1 MSVVEQLKEQLREQI
16 QQAVASAEIVSAET
30 TFEIQLEK
38 PKDGTKGDFASNVA
52 MQLTRIAKR
61 NPREIA
67 QAIVDNFAWDAVER
81 VEVAGPGFIN
91 FYLKNDTLTQVVR
104 NVLDLDQEYGRST
117 VGKGRKVN
125 IEFVSA
131 NPTGDL
137 HLGHARGAAIGDS
150 MGRIM
155 TAAGFDVTREY
166 YINDA
171 GNQIHNL
178 ALSLQARYFQALGQE
193 MPMPEAGYHGQ
204 DIVNIAQI
212 LKEKHQAEIEAA
224 SDETE
229 QLAIFRKYGLKYEL
243 EKIRRDLEF
252 FGVPFDIWSSEQSL
266 YNENRIEPA
275 IEKLAELGFIY
286 EQDGATWFRTTE
298 FGDDKDRVLKKTD
311 GSFTYF
317 TPDIAYHMI
326 KLSRGYDMLI
336 DIWGADHHGY
346 IPRMKAAIQALTGKA
361 DMLEV
366 PVIQMVRLVRE
377 GEEVKMSKRRGDAV
391 TIRDLV
397 EMVGLDATR
406 YFFAM
411 RSADTQ
417 LDFDLGLAESQSSDN
432 PVFYAQYGH
441 ARVSS
446 ILRNAAEQGIDF
458 DQAIVNFDTLTHQKE
473 INLMNKIGEFTHTVE
488 VAALRREPHK
498 ITNYIHELASTFHS
512 FYNEIKVIDKE
523 NVTYT
528 QQKLALVKAVQI
540 TLRNALHL
548 VGVSAPEKM

>member
-224 SDETE
+224 SDEAE

>member
-16 QQAVASAEIVSAET
+16 QQAVKQAEIIATNENVEV
-30 TFEIQLEK
+30 QLEK
-38 PKDGTKGDFASNVA
+38 PKDGTKGDFSTNVA

-67 QAIVDNFAWDAVER
+67 QEIVANFVWDAVER
-81 VEVAGPGFIN
+81 VEIAGPGFIN

-104 NVLDLDQEYGRST
+104 NIIDLDRNYGRST
-117 VGKGRKVN
+117 IGKGQKVN

-150 MGRIM
+150 MARIM
-155 TAAGFDVTREY
+155 GAAGYDVTREY

-171 GNQIHNL
+171 GNQMHNL
-178 ALSLQARYFQALGQE
+178 ALSLRARYFQAQGQDME
-193 MPMPEAGYHGQ
+193 MPQEGYHGQ

-212 LKEKHQAEIEAA
+212 LKEKHQAEIESAN
-224 SDETE
+224 EEE
-229 QLAIFRKYGLKYEL
+229 QLVIFRQYGLKYEL
-243 EKIRRDLEF
+243 EKIRTDLEY

-275 IEKLAELGFIY
+275 ITKLQELGFIY
-286 EQDGATWFRTTE
+286 EQDGATWFRTTDL
-298 FGDDKDRVLKKTD
+298 GDDKDRVLKKSD

-361 DMLEV
+361 NMLEV
-366 PVIQMVRLVRE
+366 PIIQMVRLVRD

-432 PVFYAQYGH
+432 PVFYAQYAH

-446 ILRNAAEQGIDF
+446 ILRNAADQGIAF
-458 DQAIVNFDTLTHQKE
+458 DHTISNFDTLTHQKE
-473 INLMNKIGEFTHTVE
+473 INLMNKLGEFTHTVE
-488 VAALRREPHK
+488 VAATRREPHK

-512 FYNEIKVIDKE
+512 FYNEIKVIDTT
-523 NVTYT
+523 NVVYT

-540 TLRNALHL
+540 TLHNALDL

>member
-16 QQAVASAEIVSAET
+16 QQAVASAEIVSAKT

>member
-16 QQAVASAEIVSAET
+16 QQAVMQAAIIAADES
-30 TFEIQLEK
+30 FEVQLEK
-38 PKDGTKGDFASNVA
+38 PKDGTKGDFSTNIA

-67 QAIVDNFAWDAVER
+67 QEIVTNFVWDAVER
-81 VEVAGPGFIN
+81 VEIAGPGFIN

-104 NVLDLDQEYGRST
+104 NIIDLDRSYGHSMI
-117 VGKGRKVN
+117 GKGKKVN

-150 MGRIM
+150 MARIM
-155 TAAGFDVTREY
+155 GAAGYDVTREY

-178 ALSLQARYFQALGQE
+178 ALSLRARYFQALGKEME
-193 MPMPEAGYHGQ
+193 MPAEGYHGQ
-204 DIVNIAQI
+204 DIINIAQI
-212 LKEKHQAEIEAA
+212 LRDKHQAELDEA
-224 SDETE
+224 ETE
-229 QLAIFRKYGLKYEL
+229 EKQLAIFRKYGLKYEL
-243 EKIRRDLEF
+243 EKIRTDLEF

-275 IEKLAELGFIY
+275 IAKLQELGFVY
-286 EQDGATWFRTTE
+286 EQDGATWFRTTDL
-298 FGDDKDRVLKKTD
+298 GDDKDRVLKKSD

-346 IPRMKAAIQALTGKA
+346 IPRMKAAIEALTGKA
-361 DMLEV
+361 NMLEV
-366 PVIQMVRLVRE
+366 PVIQMVRLVRD

-397 EMVGLDATR
+397 DMVGLDATR

-432 PVFYAQYGH
+432 PVFYAQYAH

-446 ILRNAAEQGIDF
+446 ILRNAAEQGIAF
-458 DQAIVNFDTLTHQKE
+458 DHTISNFDTLTHQKE
-473 INLMNKIGEFTHTVE
+473 INLMNKLGEFTHTVE
-488 VAALRREPHK
+488 VAATRREPHK

-512 FYNEIKVIDKE
+512 FYNEIKVIDLT
-523 NVTYT
+523 NPAYT

-540 TLRNALHL
+540 TLRNALDL

>member
-1 MSVVEQLKEQLREQI
+1 MSVVEQLKEQLRAQI
-16 QQAVASAEIVSAET
+16 QQAVVKAELITAEQQI
-30 TFEIQLEK
+30 EVQLEK
-38 PKDGTKGDFASNVA
+38 PKDGKMGDFSSNIA

-67 QAIVDNFAWDAVER
+67 QIVVDNFVSDSVER
-81 VEVAGPGFIN
+81 VEIAGPGFIN

-104 NVLDLDQEYGRST
+104 NIIELDYEYGKST
-117 VGKGRKVN
+117 LGANNKVN

-150 MGRIM
+150 LGRIM
-155 TAAGFDVTREY
+155 SAAGFDVTREY

-171 GNQIHNL
+171 GNQINNL
-178 ALSLQARYFQALGQE
+178 ALSLQARYFQALGE
-193 MPMPEAGYHGQ
+193 TVDMPEDGYHGQ
-204 DIVNIAQI
+204 DIINIAEI
-212 LKEKHQAEIEAA
+212 VKENHKAEIDAA
-224 SDETE
+224 GTSDE

-243 EKIRRDLEF
+243 EKICRDLEA

-266 YNENRIEPA
+266 YDEKRVEPA
-275 IEKLAELGFIY
+275 IEKLTELGFIY
-286 EQDGATWFRTTE
+286 EQDGATWFRTTDL
-298 FGDDKDRVLKKTD
+298 GDDKDRVLKKTD

-317 TPDIAYHMI
+317 TPDIAYHML
-326 KLSRGYDMLI
+326 KLSRGYDLLI

-361 DMLEV
+361 NMLEV
-366 PVIQMVRLVRE
+366 PIIQMVRLVRD

-432 PVFYAQYGH
+432 PVFYAQYAH

-446 ILRNAAEQGIDF
+446 ILRNAAEQGVEFDAKVSDF
-458 DQAIVNFDTLTHQKE
+458 STLTHQKE
-473 INLMNKIGEFTHTVE
+473 INLMNKLGEFTHTVE
-488 VAALRREPHK
+488 VAATRREPHK
-498 ITNYIHELASTFHS
+498 ITNYIHELASTFHT
-512 FYNEIKVIDKE
+512 FYNEIKVIDKDD
-523 NVTYT
+523 VAYT

-540 TLRNALHL
+540 TLRNALQL
-548 VGVSAPEKM
+548 VGVSAPERM

>member
-16 QQAVASAEIVSAET
+16 QQAAQTANVWAPEFDV
-30 TFEIQLEK
+30 QLEK

-52 MQLTRIAKR
+52 MQLARAAKR

-67 QAIVDNFAWDAVER
+67 QAIVDNFVCDSVDR
-81 VEVAGPGFIN
+81 VEIAGPGFIN

-104 NVLDLDQEYGRST
+104 NILDLNQTYGQSML
-117 VGKGRKVN
+117 GQGRKVN

-155 TAAGFDVTREY
+155 SKAGFDVTREY

-178 ALSLQARYFQALGQE
+178 ALSLRARYFQALGMEME
-193 MPMPEAGYHGQ
+193 MPAEGYHGQ
-204 DIVNIAQI
+204 DIVNIAAI
-212 LKEKHQAEIEAA
+212 MKERHGAEIDAA
-224 SDETE
+224 TDENE

-243 EKIRRDLEF
+243 EKIRTDLEF

-266 YNENRIEPA
+266 YNEGRIEPA
-275 IEKLAELGFIY
+275 IAKLNDLGFIY
-286 EQDGATWFRTTE
+286 EQDGATWFRTTDL
-298 FGDDKDRVLKKTD
+298 GDDKDRVLKKSD

-366 PVIQMVRLVRE
+366 PIIQMVRLVRD
-377 GEEVKMSKRRGDAV
+377 GEEVKMSKRRGDAI

-432 PVFYAQYGH
+432 PVFYAQYAH

-446 ILRNAAEQGIDF
+446 ILRNASEQGIDF
-458 DQAIVNFDTLTHQKE
+458 DQTITIFDTLTHQKE
-473 INLMNKIGEFTHTVE
+473 LNLMNKLGEFTHTVE
-488 VAALRREPHK
+488 VAASRREPHK
-498 ITNYIHELASTFHS
+498 ITNYIHELASTFHT
-512 FYNEIKVIDKE
+512 FYNEIKVIDKT

-540 TLRNALHL
+540 TLRNALDL
-548 VGVSAPEKM
+548 VGVSAPERM

>member
-16 QQAVASAEIVSAET
+16 QQAVMQAEIIAADEK
-30 TFEIQLEK
+30 FEVQLEK
-38 PKDGTKGDFASNVA
+38 PKDGTKGDFSTNVA
-52 MQLTRIAKR
+52 MQLTRLAKR

-67 QAIVDNFAWDAVER
+67 QEIVANFVWDAVER
-81 VEVAGPGFIN
+81 VEIAGPGFIN

-104 NVLDLDQEYGRST
+104 NIIDLDHNYGRST
-117 VGKGRKVN
+117 IGKGQKVN

-150 MGRIM
+150 MARIM
-155 TAAGFDVTREY
+155 TAAGYDVAREY

-178 ALSLQARYFQALGQE
+178 ALSLRARYFQALGQE
-193 MPMPEAGYHGQ
+193 MEMPEDGYHGQ
-204 DIVNIAQI
+204 DIINIAQI
-212 LKEKHQAEIEAA
+212 VKEKHQAELESAT
-224 SDETE
+224 DEE
-229 QLAIFRKYGLKYEL
+229 QQLAIFRKYGLKYEL
-243 EKIRRDLEF
+243 EKIRTDLEF

-275 IEKLAELGFIY
+275 IAKLQELGFVY
-286 EQDGATWFRTTE
+286 EQDGATWFRTTDL
-298 FGDDKDRVLKKTD
+298 GDDKDRVLKKSD

-361 DMLEV
+361 NMLEV
-366 PVIQMVRLVRE
+366 PIIQMVRLVRD

-432 PVFYAQYGH
+432 PVFYAQYAH

-446 ILRNAAEQGIDF
+446 ILRNAAEQGVAF
-458 DQAIVNFDTLTHQKE
+458 DHTISNFDTLTHQKE
-473 INLMNKIGEFTHTVE
+473 INLMNKLGEFTHTVE
-488 VAALRREPHK
+488 VAATRREPHK

-512 FYNEIKVIDKE
+512 FYNEIKVID
-523 NVTYT
+523 VTNPAYT

-540 TLRNALHL
+540 TLRNALDL

>member
-16 QQAVASAEIVSAET
+16 QQAVMQAEIIAADEK
-30 TFEIQLEK
+30 FEVQLEK
-38 PKDGTKGDFASNVA
+38 PKDGTKGDFSTNVA
-52 MQLTRIAKR
+52 MQLTRLAKR

-67 QAIVDNFAWDAVER
+67 QEIVANFVWDAVER
-81 VEVAGPGFIN
+81 VEIAGPGFIN

-104 NVLDLDQEYGRST
+104 NIIDLDHNYGRST
-117 VGKGRKVN
+117 IGKGQKVN

-150 MGRIM
+150 MARIM
-155 TAAGFDVTREY
+155 TAAGYDVAREY

-178 ALSLQARYFQALGQE
+178 ALSLRARYFQALGQE
-193 MPMPEAGYHGQ
+193 MEMPEDGYHGQ
-204 DIVNIAQI
+204 DIINIAQI
-212 LKEKHQAEIEAA
+212 VKEKHQAELESAI
-224 SDETE
+224 DEE
-229 QLAIFRKYGLKYEL
+229 QQLAIFRKYGLKYEL
-243 EKIRRDLEF
+243 EKIRTDLEF

-275 IEKLAELGFIY
+275 IAKLQELGFVY
-286 EQDGATWFRTTE
+286 EQDGATWFRTTDL
-298 FGDDKDRVLKKTD
+298 GDDKDRVLKKSD

-361 DMLEV
+361 NMLEV
-366 PVIQMVRLVRE
+366 PIIQMVRLVRD

-432 PVFYAQYGH
+432 PVFYAQYAH

-446 ILRNAAEQGIDF
+446 ILRNAAEQGVVF
-458 DQAIVNFDTLTHQKE
+458 DHTISNFDTLTHQKE
-473 INLMNKIGEFTHTVE
+473 INLMNKLGEFTHTVE
-488 VAALRREPHK
+488 VAATRREPHK

-512 FYNEIKVIDKE
+512 FYNEIKVID
-523 NVTYT
+523 VTNPAYT
-528 QQKLALVKAVQI
+528 HQKLALVKAVQI
-540 TLRNALHL
+540 TLRNALDL

>member
-1 MSVVEQLKEQLREQI
+1 
-16 QQAVASAEIVSAET
+16 AG
-30 TFEIQLEK
+30 FEI
-38 PKDGTKGDFASNVA
+38 
-52 MQLTRIAKR
+52 
-61 NPREIA
+61 
-67 QAIVDNFAWDAVER
+67 
-81 VEVAGPGFIN
+81 
-91 FYLKNDTLTQVVR
+91 
-104 NVLDLDQEYGRST
+104 
-117 VGKGRKVN
+117 
-125 IEFVSA
+125 
-131 NPTGDL
+131 
-137 HLGHARGAAIGDS
+137 
-150 MGRIM
+150 
-155 TAAGFDVTREY
+155 TREY
-166 YINDA
+166 YVNDA
-171 GNQIHNL
+171 GNQIYNL
-178 ALSLQARYFQALGQE
+178 ALSLQARYFQALGKE
-193 MPMPEAGYHGQ
+193 MTMPESGYHGQ
-204 DIVNIAQI
+204 DIINIAQI
-212 LKEKHQAEIEAA
+212 IKEKHQAEIDNA
-224 SDETE
+224 SDEIA
-229 QLAIFRKYGLKYEL
+229 QLAVFRKYGLKYEL
-243 EKIRRDLEF
+243 EKIRQDLEF

-275 IEKLAELGFIY
+275 IEKLADLGFIY
-286 EQDGATWFRTTE
+286 EQDGATWFKTTE
-298 FGDDKDRVLKKTD
+298 FGDDKDRVLKKSD

-377 GEEVKMSKRRGDAV
+377 GQEVKMSKRRGDAI

-432 PVFYAQYGH
+432 PVVYAQYAH

-446 ILRNAAEQGIDF
+446 ILRNAADQGIIF
-458 DQAIVNFDTLTHQKE
+458 DQTIVNFDTLIHQKE

-488 VAALRREPHK
+488 VAATRREPHK

-540 TLRNALHL
+540 TLHNALHL
-548 VGVSAPEKM
+548 IGVSAPEKM

>member
-16 QQAVASAEIVSAET
+16 QQAVTKAEIVSTET
-30 TFEIQLEK
+30 SFEIQLEK

-67 QAIVDNFAWDAVER
+67 QAIADNFVWDAVER

-104 NVLDLDQEYGRST
+104 NVLDLGQDFGRST
-117 VGKGRKVN
+117 IGKGKKVN

-155 TAAGFDVTREY
+155 SAAGFEITREY
-166 YINDA
+166 YVNDA

-178 ALSLQARYFQALGQE
+178 ALSLQARYFQALGKE
-193 MPMPEAGYHGQ
+193 MTMPESGYHGQ
-204 DIVNIAQI
+204 DIINIAQI
-212 LKEKHQAEIEAA
+212 IKEKHQAEIDNA
-224 SDETE
+224 SDEIA
-229 QLAIFRKYGLKYEL
+229 QLAVFRKYGLKYEL
-243 EKIRRDLEF
+243 EKIRQDLEF

-275 IEKLAELGFIY
+275 IEKLADLGFIY
-286 EQDGATWFRTTE
+286 EQDGATWFKTTE
-298 FGDDKDRVLKKTD
+298 FGDDKDRVLKKSD

-377 GEEVKMSKRRGDAV
+377 GQEVKMSKRRGDAI

-417 LDFDLGLAESQSSDN
+417 LDFDLGLAESQ
-432 PVFYAQYGH
+432 
-441 ARVSS
+441 
-446 ILRNAAEQGIDF
+446 
-458 DQAIVNFDTLTHQKE
+458 
-473 INLMNKIGEFTHTVE
+473 
-488 VAALRREPHK
+488 
-498 ITNYIHELASTFHS
+498 
-512 FYNEIKVIDKE
+512 
-523 NVTYT
+523 
-528 QQKLALVKAVQI
+528 
-540 TLRNALHL
+540 
-548 VGVSAPEKM
+548 